1 MGLIMRLMYSMV
13 LTLIF
18 ICGQVFAA
26 PANPSKSKL
35 NQGIFTSVNG
45 KVQIKSK
52 SGNKTREAKKDSTV
66 LEGERITT
74 GKDSS
79 AVLRLF
85 DGSELKVSSKT
96 EFWLS
101 KLQTP
106 SVKDK
111 VLKFK
116 LAFGQLAAKV
126 KKLASSKSSFE
137 IEAGGVVCGVRGTEY
152 TYSYDPVT
160 NKVTVKVL
168 EGTVFMNSGGQTYL
182 FTAGQ
187 TIEFDNGKPN
197 PANPPSQTQGGDKD
211 KDNNNDGNKDTSG
224 GDGTDNGEDYSTSSL
239 ADLNEQ
245 FGDGLSIN
253 GDNSFTD
260 PAVEGSVKLNVRVNV
275 APGETVP

>member
-1 MGLIMRLMYSMV
+1 LIMRLMCSMV

-18 ICGQVFAA
+18 VCGQVLAA

-187 TIEFDNGKPN
+187 TIEFNNGQPSPN
-197 PANPPSQTQGGDKD
+197 NPPQTSNQGKNTNKQDPSGGDK
-211 KDNNNDGNKDTSG
+211 G
-224 GDGTDNGEDYSTSSL
+224 GTSSL
-239 ADLNEQ
+239 ADLNQQ
-245 FGDGLSIN
+245 FGDGLSVN

>member
-1 MGLIMRLMYSMV
+1 MRSIHSMALLLGLMLISGPV
-13 LTLIF
+13 L
-18 ICGQVFAA
+18 AA
-26 PANPSKSKL
+26 PSNNSSKP
-35 NQGIFTSVNG
+35 NQGIFTSVHG

-52 SGNKTREAKKDSTV
+52 SGNKTRVAKKDSTV
-66 LEGERITT
+66 LEGEKITT
-74 GKDSS
+74 GKDSG

-101 KLQTP
+101 KLQAP

-111 VLKFK
+111 IIKFK

-152 TYSYDPVT
+152 TYTYDPET

-168 EGTVFMNSGGQTYL
+168 EGTVFMNSNGQTYL

-187 TIEFDNGKPN
+187 TIEFNNGQPSPN
-197 PANPPSQTQGGDKD
+197 NPTSQPPG
-211 KDNNNDGNKDTSG
+211 KDTDKG
-224 GDGTDNGEDYSTSSL
+224 KTDGSSSL
-239 ADLNEQ
+239 ADLNQQ
-245 FGDGLSIN
+245 FGNGLSVN